1 MPPSNLETLHDAP
14 AAKPAAKSGL
24 RRLTLACLGLLGT
37 GALLTLAACPANL
50 ANPEDYAPA
59 PLAVAGASG
68 VDLPVP
74 ACMTTIIGASCGNVG
89 CHGASAPQAGLD
101 LVSANVSRRLINV
114 AATHGGVAAP
124 NGCVPGVKLIDSA
137 NPSAS
142 WLVQKLTDTK
152 MCGFIMPVS
161 LMPTLTS
168 EQIAC
173 FTQYANDVAAAAKAM
188 SGAQ

>member
-1 MPPSNLETLHDAP
+1 MPPSDLETLHDAP
-14 AAKPAAKSGL
+14 AAKPVPKKPL
-24 RRLTLACLGLLGT
+24 QRLKLACLGLLGT
-37 GALLTLAACPANL
+37 GALLLLAACPANL

-74 ACMTTIIGASCGNVG
+74 ACMTTIISASCGQG
-89 CHGASAPQAGLD
+89 TCHGVSKAADLD
-101 LVSANVSRRLINV
+101 LVSANLSRRLINV
-114 AATHGGVAAP
+114 AATHRDAAP
-124 NGCVPGVKLIDSA
+124 SSGCVPGVKLIDSA

-142 WLVQKLTDTK
+142 WLVQKLTDAK

-161 LMPTLTS
+161 LMQTLTS
-168 EQIAC
+168 DQVAC